1 MKREN
6 PEEAERKNFFIFAFL
21 IQFSWIV
28 VGPYCSLS
36 GLVLCMLFYRRTYNQ
51 YYFNYSLKFLLIKH
65 FLLCFTFFPTFQ
77 LSIDVLRLFRFSG
90 KTSNIRRFLFCFHS
104 TLETADVPLLKLN
117 CIHAAWKSIAIYFV
131 IRKQAC
137 DWRFSRAADIG
148 YFMQPATQTD
158 TTSTCTISDDF
169 IKIYF
174 VAFFTSLADPIA
186 FLINQIVI
194 RMIIHLTSIPS
205 LIMHTQ
211 IQITFHFDQFRQL
224 NLNYSSHSLDCI
236 IW

>member
-1 MKREN
+1 MARWKEKI
-6 PEEAERKNFFIFAFL
+6 PRKQKEKIFFYKKAFL

-51 YYFNYSLKFLLIKH
+51 YYFNYSSKFLLIKH

-77 LSIDVLRLFRFSG
+77 PSIDVLRLFSILRQSHQRSPLFILPSLSVGNHRRMFRCSNWIAFMRQENPLQYTLLSG
-90 KTSNIRRFLFCFHS
+90 NKH
-104 TLETADVPLLKLN
+104 
-117 CIHAAWKSIAIYFV
+117 V
-131 IRKQAC
+131 IEAFQGPP
-137 DWRFSRAADIG
+137 DIG

-174 VAFFTSLADPIA
+174 VAFFTSLTDPIP

-194 RMIIHLTSIPS
+194 TMITIWYPCRGLLCTREFKSLLT
-205 LIMHTQ
+205 LINSDNW
-211 IQITFHFDQFRQL
+211 I
-224 NLNYSSHSLDCI
+224 
-236 IW
+236 